1 MNIPLNQFEQLI
13 DEVILKRGLDYY
25 RNGLVDEPEEL
36 SPGCFEAIVQG
47 SEPYRVILTIQN
59 ETVTDYSCS
68 CPYDL
73 GPVCKHVVSL
83 LFALQNEAL
92 GIKPRARKKTNGK
105 TGDQAAKAGRKTVSE
120 QVDEILKPLPHEA
133 LTGFIKEVCLCNPDF
148 RRMFIARFALQIKGE
163 SKAIYLS
170 QVRAILQS
178 AKGRGGFIEWG
189 RTATVGRAVMGFLEG
204 AKRNLQT
211 GNYHSAILISIV
223 VLEEMVKAIQY
234 SDDSDGDI
242 GGCADEAMEVLA
254 QVSKSGLPEEQRKFL
269 FDYAVSAF
277 KKRLFEGWDWHLGI
291 ISLAVELTKEHEEAD
306 KLIRILESAPH
317 SEYEHERFQELILAV
332 LRKSG
337 RDKEADAFMSGS
349 MKNPRFREQAIEN
362 AINKGEL
369 KKAEEL
375 ANEGIKL
382 DRKDKPG
389 LADTW
394 VDWLLKIAMKQNDRE
409 AVIMHARYL
418 MNQSNR
424 DHRQYYGILKSQIAP
439 DQWPSFVDKLI
450 KEIASADR
458 WSNAGY
464 LAWLCI
470 QEERWKELLNV
481 ISQHFTL
488 HGIQEYE
495 PYLKDRYSG
504 ELADLY
510 KKGILNLLERATGR
524 NHYQEATRY
533 IRRMRKIGA
542 VQKADDLIS
551 QLQQKYPQRRALME
565 ELGRV

>member
-1 MNIPLNQFEQLI
+1 MNIPLNHFEQLI
-13 DEVILKRGLDYY
+13 DEAILKRGLDYY
-25 RNGLVDEPEEL
+25 RKGLVEEPEEL

-83 LFALQNEAL
+83 LFALQNESL
-92 GIKPRARKKTNGK
+92 GIKPRARKKTNGRI
-105 TGDQAAKAGRKTVSE
+105 GDQAVKAGRKTVSE
-120 QVDEILKPLPHEA
+120 QIDEILKPLPHEA
-133 LTGFIKEVCLCNPDF
+133 LADFIKEVCMGNPDF
-148 RRMFIARFALQIKGE
+148 RRIFISRFASQAKGE
-163 SKAIYLS
+163 SRAVYLS

-189 RTATVGRAVMGFLEG
+189 RTTAVGRAVMGFLEG
-204 AKRNLQT
+204 AKRNLQS
-211 GNYHSAILISIV
+211 GNYHSAILISIA

-242 GGCADEAMEVLA
+242 GGCADEAMEILA
-254 QVSKSGLPEEQRKFL
+254 QVSKSGLPEEQRNFL
-269 FDYAVSAF
+269 FEYAVTVF
-277 KKRLFEGWDWHLGI
+277 KKGLFEGWDWHLGI
-291 ISLAVELTKEHEEAD
+291 ISLAVELLKEPEEAD

-317 SEYEHERFQELILAV
+317 SEYEHERFQEMILAV

-337 RDKEADAFMSGS
+337 RNKEADAFMSGN
-349 MKNPRFREQAIEN
+349 MQNPRFRSQAIEN
-362 AINKGEL
+362 AIKKGEL

-375 ANEGIKL
+375 AKEGIKV

-389 LADTW
+389 QADIW
-394 VDWLLKIAMKQNDRE
+394 IDCLLKIAMKQKDRE
-409 AVIMHARYL
+409 AVITHARYL
-418 MNQSNR
+418 LPQPNR
-424 DHRQYYGILKSQIAP
+424 DHRQYYGILKSYVHEN
-439 DQWPSFVDKLI
+439 QWTSFVDKLI
-450 KEIASADR
+450 RDIAAKDR
-458 WSNAGY
+458 WSNSVL
-464 LAWLCI
+464 LAWICI

-495 PYLKDRYSG
+495 KYLKDKYSG

-510 KKGILNLLERATGR
+510 KKGILELLDRATGR

-533 IRRMRKIGA
+533 IRRMKKIDE
-542 VQKADDLIS
+542 VQKAEELIA
-551 QLQQKYPQRRALME
+551 QLQKKYPQRRALIE
-565 ELGRV
+565 ELERV